1 MGFRYRKSLNLG
13 PFRLNVGTGGVG
25 FSVGGRG
32 FRTGVSGSGR
42 RYSTFSL
49 PGTGISYRKD
59 SGRGGC
65 LPSLLVLAG
74 LTGALFFV
82 IERFAGT

>member
-1 MGFRYRKSLNLG
+1 MGFRYRKSLNFG
-13 PFRLNVGTGGVG
+13 PFRVNVGTGGVG

-49 PGTGISYRKD
+49 PGTGISYQQGHGK
-59 SGRGGC
+59 GC
-65 LPSLLVLAG
+65 LLPLLLLVG
-74 LTGALFFV
+74 GACAAPFVLERLF
-82 IERFAGT
+82 

>member
-1 MGFRYRKSLNLG
+1 MGFRYRKSLNFG
-13 PFRLNVGTGGVG
+13 PFRVNVGTGGVG

-49 PGTGISYRKD
+49 PGTGRVCSRND
-59 SGRGGC
+59 SQA
-65 LPSLLVLAG
+65 PSPSRSSWRSQPRA
-74 LTGALFFV
+74 A
-82 IERFAGT
+82 R

>member
-25 FSVGGRG
+25 FSVGGKG
-32 FRTGVSGSGR
+32 FRTGVSGGGR

-49 PGTGISYRKD
+49 PGSGISYRE
-59 SGRGGC
+59 SRGRGGC
-65 LPSLLVLAG
+65 FLPLLL
-74 LTGALFFV
+74 
-82 IERFAGT
+82 FAGIAGVLPFVVQLCVSR

>member
-1 MGFRYRKSLNLG
+1 MGFRYRKSLNFG
-13 PFRLNVGTGGVG
+13 PFRVNVGTGGVG

-49 PGTGISYRKD
+49 PGTGISYHQSHGK
-59 SGRGGC
+59 GGC
-65 LPSLLVLAG
+65 LLPLLLLGGFAVAAPIVLELLA
-74 LTGALFFV
+74 
-82 IERFAGT
+82 